1 MSERLL
7 SEGFERAVCNFGG
20 EIHQM
25 NMTTTEFSLSVERF
39 SSSVAKLVAAMGMHA
54 ENMQREQL
62 GHSMAYTE
70 SDFANL

>member
-7 SEGFERAVCNFGG
+7 SEGFEQAVVNFGG

-25 NMTTTEFSLSVERF
+25 NMTTTEFSSSVERF